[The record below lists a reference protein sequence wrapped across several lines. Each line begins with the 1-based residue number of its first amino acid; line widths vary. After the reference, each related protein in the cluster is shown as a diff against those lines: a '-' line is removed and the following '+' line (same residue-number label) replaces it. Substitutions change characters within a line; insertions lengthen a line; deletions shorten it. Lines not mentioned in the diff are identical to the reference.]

1 MEGGGA
7 SAEAGAAASAQAG
20 AGVGAGA
27 QAGGAGAGAGAIAAV
42 FLEAEALV
50 EAGVSA
56 MAEMVAEA
64 HHLFAVARVAKLLE
78 ADQHLDQGHTPKARH
93 DLSPL
98 VSSESSLLQDHL
110 VGCLLHLMIGNAA

>member
-20 AGVGAGA
+20 AGAGAGA
-27 QAGGAGAGAGAIAAV
+27 QAGGAGAGAIAAV

-56 MAEMVAEA
+56 MAEVVAEA
-64 HHLFAVARVAKLLE
+64 HRLFAVARVAKLLE

-98 VSSESSLLQDHL
+98 VPSESTLLQDHL